1 MNLSTL
7 LLGLF
12 CVFLWRFSRNTSFF
26 TSFTNENYVLDNRS
40 PKKLTFLECF
50 FPEIS
55 VSRLLLNI

>member
-12 CVFLWRFSRNTSFF
+12 CVFSWRFFRNTSFF
-26 TSFTNENYVLDNRS
+26 NSFTNKNYVLDNRS

-50 FPEIS
+50 IPQIA